1 LGRNLRPAELDFF
14 RQRMSEHDCI
24 ESYAPLDNP
33 EEYVYLMKR
42 SRGLPDVRVC
52 LTDAYVYSRAEY
64 LSRPKEIRVRNSFV
78 VYFNNY
84 YPPGDALIAEA
95 KKEGVGLGGIG
106 KFMGA
111 LNSRNVWE
119 YETPEERSRSID
131 RWTSS
136 SPGWNG

>member
-14 RQRMSEHDCI
+14 RQRMSEHDCV

-64 LSRPKEIRVRNSFV
+64 LSRPKEVRVRNSFV
-78 VYFNNY
+78 VYLTTIIRQ
-84 YPPGDALIAEA
+84 ATRL
-95 KKEGVGLGGIG
+95 
-106 KFMGA
+106 
-111 LNSRNVWE
+111 
-119 YETPEERSRSID
+119 
-131 RWTSS
+131 
-136 SPGWNG
+136 

>member
-1 LGRNLRPAELDFF
+1 
-14 RQRMSEHDCI
+14 MSEHDCV

-33 EEYVYLMKR
+33 EEYVYLIKR

-64 LSRPKEIRVRNSFV
+64 LSRPKEVRVRNSFV

-84 YPPGDALIAEA
+84 YPPGRALIAEA
-95 KKEGVGLGGIG
+95 KREGVGIGGIG

-119 YETPEERSRSID
+119 YETPEERSKRVIQTV
-131 RWTSS
+131 R
-136 SPGWNG
+136 